1 MEEGEHT
8 AVIVS
13 VLVVAGMLLGLIV
26 GRCGESETEVLV
38 RTTTAKSAGTV
49 STKTRITTV
58 TRTKT
63 VTAPA
68 DTLADTVEE
77 EEEDVPATGT
87 TDSGD
92 DCSPEYLGACIPLDG
107 ADVTCSDIP
116 TRDFDSVGD
125 DPYGLDPDGDSF
137 ACET

>member
-13 VLVVAGMLLGLIV
+13 VLVVAGMLLGVLV
-26 GRCGESETEVLV
+26 GRCGESGTEVLV
-38 RTTTAKSAGTV
+38 RTATSKSAATV
-49 STKTRITTV
+49 RAKTETTTV

-63 VTAPA
+63 VTAPV
-68 DTLADTVEE
+68 DTLADTVGERK
-77 EEEDVPATGT
+77 DVPATGT

-92 DCSPEYLGACIPLDG
+92 DCSPEYLGACVPMDNP
-107 ADVTCSDIP
+107 DVTCSDIP

>member
-1 MEEGEHT
+1 MDSGEHT

-13 VLVVAGMLLGLIV
+13 VLVVAGMLLGVIV
-26 GRCGESETEVLV
+26 GRLGESGTEVLV
-38 RTTTAKSAGTV
+38 RTATGKRAGTV
-49 STKTRITTV
+49 STTTTTV
-58 TRTKT
+58 TVKRTKT

-68 DTLADTVEE
+68 DTLADTGEE
-77 EEEDVPATGT
+77 AAPATGART
-87 TDSGD
+87 TDSAD
-92 DCSPEYLGACIPLDG
+92 NCSPEYLGACIPLDG

>member
-13 VLVVAGMLLGLIV
+13 VLVVAGMLLGVLV
-26 GRCGESETEVLV
+26 GRCGASSGTKVVVQTTTARGSGTV
-38 RTTTAKSAGTV
+38 RTTT
-49 STKTRITTV
+49 KTL

-63 VTAPA
+63 VTAPV
-68 DTLADTVEE
+68 DTGTTDEE
-77 EEEDVPATGT
+77 NVPATGT
-87 TDSGD
+87 TDSTN
-92 DCSPEYLGACIPLDG
+92 CSPDYLGACVPADA

-116 TRDFDSVGD
+116 ERNFDSVGD

-137 ACET
+137 ACE

>member
-13 VLVVAGMLLGLIV
+13 VLVVAGMLLGVLV
-26 GRCGESETEVLV
+26 GRCGESGTEVLV
-38 RTTTAKSAGTV
+38 RTTTAKSAATV
-49 STKTRITTV
+49 RAKTTTV

-63 VTAPA
+63 ITAPA
-68 DTLADTVEE
+68 DTLGDTVEE
-77 EEEDVPATGT
+77 ENENVPATGVT
-87 TDSGD
+87 GSGD
-92 DCSPEYLGACIPLDG
+92 DCSPEYLGACIPLDN

>member
-13 VLVVAGMLLGLIV
+13 VLVVAGLLLGLLV
-26 GRCGESETEVLV
+26 GRCGTSDTEVVV
-38 RTTTAKSAGTV
+38 RTTTAKSPTTV
-49 STKTRITTV
+49 RAKATTV

-77 EEEDVPATGT
+77 ETEDVPATGT

-107 ADVTCSDIP
+107 ADVSCDDIP